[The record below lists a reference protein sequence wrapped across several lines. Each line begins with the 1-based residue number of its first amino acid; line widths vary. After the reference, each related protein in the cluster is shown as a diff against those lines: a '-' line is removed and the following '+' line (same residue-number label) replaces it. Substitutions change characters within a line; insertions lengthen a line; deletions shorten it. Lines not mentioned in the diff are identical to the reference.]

1 LNNQIT
7 VDHGFTRSELAA
19 GNSINKG
26 ATMVKAKKARSSHG
40 QIRMEN
46 FFKRSLTIVAL
57 LILVLVLGI
66 FLTLVIESMP
76 SIKAL
81 GFSYLWG
88 KTWDPVNDVYGA
100 YPFLIGTLLTSF
112 LALIISIP
120 FSFAIA
126 IYLGEYKPKGW
137 LSGFLKNIV
146 ELIAAVP
153 SVIYGFWGL
162 LVLVP
167 IVRDWE
173 MKDAVMKMGIL
184 PYGIGIFTA
193 SLILALMIIPYAA
206 SLGREMI
213 SMVPSALKEGAYAL
227 GATRSEVVT
236 NVVLPYTKS
245 GLFAGVLLSLGRA
258 LGETMAVTMVIG
270 NTNMLPSGIA
280 GIFGPGNTMASVI
293 ANEFTEADHTIYLS
307 ALIEL
312 GLMLF
317 VVTVIINMIGKSII
331 KKFTHE

>member
-1 LNNQIT
+1 LNNEIT
-7 VDHGFTRSELAA
+7 ADQTITRNEQVA
-19 GNSINKG
+19 GNSVFSG
-26 ATMVKAKKARSSHG
+26 AGSTSVKAKKVKGSNG

-46 FFKRSLTIVAL
+46 FFKRSLILIAL
-57 LILVLVLGI
+57 IILVLVVGI
-66 FLTLVIESMP
+66 MLTLTIESIP
-76 SIKAL
+76 SIKSL

-100 YPFLIGTLLTSF
+100 YPFLLGTLLTSF
-112 LALIISIP
+112 IALIISIP

-126 IYLGEYKPKGW
+126 IFLGEYKPQGW
-137 LSGFLKNIV
+137 LSNFLKNAV

-167 IVRDWE
+167 MVRDFE
-173 MKDAVMKMGIL
+173 MKFGIL
-184 PYGIGIFTA
+184 PYGIGIFTS
-193 SLILALMIIPYAA
+193 SLVLAIMIIPYSA

-213 SMVPSALKEGAYAL
+213 RMVPSTLKEGAYSL
-227 GATRSEVVT
+227 GATRYEVIK
-236 NVVLPYTKS
+236 NIILPYTKS
-245 GLFAGVLLSLGRA
+245 GLFAGILLSLGRA

-270 NTNMLPSGIA
+270 NTSMIPTS
-280 GIFGPGNTMASVI
+280 IFSPGNTMASVI
-293 ANEFTEADHTIYLS
+293 ANEFTEADHTLYLS

-317 VVTVIINMIGKSII
+317 VVTVIINMIGKRII
-331 KKFTHE
+331 KKFTNE